1 MIAAD
6 VPIFQ
11 PMKAEVDEKIQ
22 LAVPAVPK
30 MPLPELAF
38 FNGQVVPYGDVRL
51 GLLTHALNYGT
62 AVFGGLRAFWN
73 EDERELFVFRPLD
86 HFRRFL
92 DSARLLRMELAY
104 TAADL
109 WTGLRELL
117 RRQGSRADLYIRA
130 LAFYG
135 DETLGVRLHGLRPEV
150 SMVALPFG
158 HFVPNDDD
166 AHACISSWQRLS
178 DNVLPARGKIA
189 GGYVSSALAKSDA
202 QLAGFDE
209 ALVLNDDGHVCEGSV
224 ENLFVVRGGVA
235 ATPPVTQDILEG
247 ITRRTVIQLLREDL
261 GVEVVER
268 PIDRTEI
275 YLAEE
280 VFLTGT
286 GVQTVAVTRVDHR
299 PIGSGRMGEIA
310 ARLRPA
316 LADVVRGK
324 DPRRRDWCAAVYR
337 GDGG

>member
-1 MIAAD
+1 MTAQAI
-6 VPIFQ
+6 
-11 PMKAEVDEKIQ
+11 EKVQ
-22 LAVPAVPK
+22 LAAQAAAKGVA
-30 MPLPELAF
+30 LPELAF
-38 FNGQVVPYGDVRL
+38 FSGRVLPYADVRL

-73 EDERELFVFRPLD
+73 EDEQELFVFRPHD

-92 DSARLLRMELAY
+92 DSARLLRMELPY
-104 TAADL
+104 QPGDL
-109 WTGLRELL
+109 WTGLRDLL
-117 RRQGSRADLYIRA
+117 RQQGQKTDLYIRA

-135 DETLGVRLHGLRPEV
+135 DETLGVRLHGLTPQV
-150 SMVALPFG
+150 SIVALPFG
-158 HFVPNDDD
+158 HFVPNDDN
-166 AHACISSWQRLS
+166 AHACISSWQRIS

-189 GGYVSSALAKSDA
+189 GGYVNSALAKSDA

-224 ENLFVVRGGVA
+224 ENLFVVRGGVV

-247 ITRRTVIQLLREDL
+247 ITRRTVIQLLREDF

-310 ARLRPA
+310 KRLRPA

-324 DPRRRDWCAAVYR
+324 DARRREWCAPVFR
-337 GDGG
+337 G

>member
-1 MIAAD
+1 MATQ
-6 VPIFQ
+6 V
-11 PMKAEVDEKIQ
+11 KEKDQ
-22 LAVPAVPK
+22 LDSASTRPTLPK
-30 MPLPELAF
+30 LAF
-38 FNGQVVPYGDVRL
+38 FRGKVVPYSEVRL

-62 AVFGGLRAFWN
+62 GAFGGMRAFWN
-73 EDERELFVFRPLD
+73 EEARELFVFRPLD

-92 DSARLLRMELAY
+92 DSARLLRMELAF
-104 TAADL
+104 TPESL
-109 WTGLRELL
+109 WQGLRDLL
-117 RRQGSRADLYIRA
+117 RQQGQREDLYIRA

-135 DETLGVRLHGLRPEV
+135 DETLGVRLHGLTPEV
-150 SMVALPFG
+150 AIVALPFG
-158 HFVPNDDD
+158 HFVPNDDN

-224 ENLFVVRGGVA
+224 ENLFVVRGGVV

-247 ITRRTVIQLLREDL
+247 ITRRSVIQLLREDL
-261 GVEVVER
+261 GATVVER
-268 PIDRTEI
+268 PIDRTEV
-275 YLAEE
+275 YLADE

-286 GVQTVAVTRVDHR
+286 GVQTVAITRVDHR
-299 PIGSGRMGEIA
+299 PIGTGRMGEIT

-316 LADVVRGK
+316 LAAVVRGE
-324 DPRRRDWCAAVYR
+324 DERRRAWCAPVFGEAK
-337 GDGG
+337 G

>member
-1 MIAAD
+1 M
-6 VPIFQ
+6 FQ
-11 PMKAEVDEKIQ
+11 PMTAQAIEKVQ
-22 LAVPAVPK
+22 LAAQPAPK
-30 MPLPELAF
+30 GVILPELAF
-38 FNGQVVPYGDVRL
+38 FSGRVVPYADVRL

-73 EDERELFVFRPLD
+73 EDEKELFVFRPLD

-92 DSARLLRMELAY
+92 DSARLLRMELPY
-104 TAADL
+104 QPGDL
-109 WTGLRELL
+109 WTGLRDLL
-117 RRQGSRADLYIRA
+117 RQQGQKTDLYIRA

-135 DETLGVRLHGLRPEV
+135 DETLGVRLHGLKPEV
-150 SMVALPFG
+150 SIVALPFG
-158 HFVPNDDD
+158 HFVPNDDN
-166 AHACISSWQRLS
+166 AHACISSWQRIS

-189 GGYVSSALAKSDA
+189 GGYVNSALAKSDA

-224 ENLFVVRGGVA
+224 ENLFVVRGGVV

-247 ITRRTVIQLLREDL
+247 ITRRTVIQLLREDF

-310 ARLRPA
+310 KRLRPA

-324 DPRRRDWCAAVYR
+324 DARRREWCAPVFR
-337 GDGG
+337 G